1 MENDFRGLED
11 LIKNVVQESDCPFS
25 LCFSLCYL
33 IFKREIQM
41 PNITDHCTAYY
52 DQSAGYFRR

>member
-25 LCFSLCYL
+25 SSGHGIPPKILVGQQ
-33 IFKREIQM
+33 QM
-41 PNITDHCTAYY
+41 
-52 DQSAGYFRR
+52 R